1 MMRRRVCLILLL
13 VAAAADAQRKPQPK
27 PAEIELSD
35 VIVRR
40 EGKHVNID
48 GRLKNAGERAA
59 KKLAI
64 FIDFLSPDN
73 QVLTTRRAG
82 IEEEELEPGGEA
94 ELHARVPDPVRAV
107 SIRFNF
113 EDGSGRYLKG
123 INAGPFAIE

>member
-1 MMRRRVCLILLL
+1 MQRRVFFLFLILTAL
-13 VAAAADAQRKPQPK
+13 AAAQRKPQPK
-27 PAEIELSD
+27 PAEIELAD
-35 VIVRR
+35 VSARR
-40 EGKHVNID
+40 EGEHVNID

-59 KKLAI
+59 KKLII
-64 FIDFLSPDN
+64 FIEFRSPED
-73 QVLTTRRAG
+73 QVITTRRAE
-82 IEEEELEPGGEA
+82 IDEEVLEPGAET

>member
-1 MMRRRVCLILLL
+1 MQRRVLFLLL
-13 VAAAADAQRKPQPK
+13 IVCAFAAAQRKPQPK

-35 VIVRR
+35 VTARR
-40 EGKHVNID
+40 EGQYVNID

-64 FIDFLSPDN
+64 FIEYRSPDD
-73 QVLTTRRAG
+73 QVITTRRAE
-82 IEEEELEPGGEA
+82 IDEDNLEPGAEA

-123 INAGPFAIE
+123 INAGPFTIE